1 VRNHDPST
9 TFMTEVY
16 SRITN
21 NKDKV
26 GVRKDFLRS
35 DLKDTSTVETNL
47 GPCLL
52 MGLAS
57 WIVLYAL
64 YGLLN

>member
-1 VRNHDPST
+1 
-9 TFMTEVY
+9 MTDVY
-16 SRITN
+16 SRIAN
-21 NKDKV
+21 GKGNV
-26 GVRKDFLRS
+26 GVRKGLMRN

-57 WIVLYAL
+57 WVVLYSL
-64 YGLLN
+64 YSLLT

>member
-1 VRNHDPST
+1 MRNHDPST

-16 SRITN
+16 RRITH
-21 NKDKV
+21 NKDKA
-26 GVRKDFLRS
+26 GVRKDLLRS

-52 MGLAS
+52 MGLGS
-57 WIVLYAL
+57 WIALYAL
-64 YGLLN
+64 YGLLA